1 MIQLTFTNRE
11 ILLAISTCFE
21 QLSKR
26 FQIYLAD
33 KYKENSE
40 DNYLQTIQIDSDNL
54 AKIYAATSTIPEGE
68 AGRVNIEMK
77 AKLLP
82 VINALNEQGDSEAIE
97 VIKKINEIDTQNH
110 QIREAKILMGKAFL
124 ENT

>member
-1 MIQLTFTNRE
+1 MIQVTFTNKE
-11 ILLAISTCFE
+11 IALAISTCFE

-33 KYKENSE
+33 KYKQNSE
-40 DNYLQTIQIDSDNL
+40 DTYVQTIDIDAENL

-68 AGRVNIEMK
+68 IGKLNTEMK

-82 VINALNEQGDSEAIE
+82 ILSSLIETGNTEAQE
-97 VIKKINEIDTQNH
+97 VVQKIQEIDTQNN
-110 QIREAKILMGKAFL
+110 QTKEAKILMGKAFL
-124 ENT
+124 QNT